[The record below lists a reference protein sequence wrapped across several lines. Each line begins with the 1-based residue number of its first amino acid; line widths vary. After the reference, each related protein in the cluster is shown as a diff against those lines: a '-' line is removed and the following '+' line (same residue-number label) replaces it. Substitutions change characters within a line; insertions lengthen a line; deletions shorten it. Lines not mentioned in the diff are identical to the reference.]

1 MQGDELWADAV
12 RRGASADRDRAVVET
27 GRSAQDIEEDR
38 QYGKARRGDEL
49 PDELARLELR
59 LHAIQAAKARLEARQ
74 REQDRVDG
82 RHVDD
87 AGHTRGPQGGLCKPR
102 LSFQRNST
110 GEDISHFF
118 KRFYESELS
127 RDFGVYRL
135 SLDALRAHIQQYIIE
150 RGLSSLFYN
159 HLICDAI
166 MHPGIRTD
174 EIEAIVLG
182 IMSKLDGVKHL
193 LIIGAFFYGDKPDCL
208 LLLEKIFR
216 SMSSKLEK
224 VTFITRGK
232 RVSMR
237 PGVHNVFSTVAP
249 GIQINDV
256 VTEDFHD
263 RYWIDVE
270 NTKGVMVGTSLN
282 GIGKKV
288 AMIDHANFADSR
300 EIVRLA
306 SGLL

>member
-1 MQGDELWADAV
+1 MARIE
-12 RRGASADRDRAVVET
+12 AS
-27 GRSAQDIEEDR
+27 
-38 QYGKARRGDEL
+38 
-49 PDELARLELR
+49 
-59 LHAIQAAKARLEARQ
+59 
-74 REQDRVDG
+74 
-82 RHVDD
+82 
-87 AGHTRGPQGGLCKPR
+87 
-102 LSFQRNST
+102 LSNSSVIGVKNLKD

-118 KRFYESELS
+118 ERFYQSELS

-150 RGLSSLFYN
+150 HGLSSLFYN
-159 HLICDAI
+159 HATCDAI
-166 MHPGIRTD
+166 MHPGFRTD

-182 IMSKLDGVKHL
+182 IMSKLDGVRHL
-193 LIIGAFFYGDKPDCL
+193 LIIDAFFYDDNPDCL
-208 LLLEKIFR
+208 HLLEKIVM

-224 VTFITRGK
+224 VTIITHGK

-237 PGVHNVFSTVAP
+237 PGTHNVFSTVVP
-249 GIQINDV
+249 GIWINDV

-282 GIGKKV
+282 GIGKKI
-288 AMIDHANFADSR
+288 AMVDYLNIADTR

>member
-1 MQGDELWADAV
+1 MAKIKASLSDSSVIGVKNLNDDE
-12 RRGASADRDRAVVET
+12 G
-27 GRSAQDIEEDR
+27 
-38 QYGKARRGDEL
+38 
-49 PDELARLELR
+49 
-59 LHAIQAAKARLEARQ
+59 
-74 REQDRVDG
+74 
-82 RHVDD
+82 
-87 AGHTRGPQGGLCKPR
+87 
-102 LSFQRNST
+102 
-110 GEDISHFF
+110 ISHFF
-118 KRFYESELS
+118 ERFNQSELS
-127 RDFGVYRL
+127 RDFLVYRL
-135 SLDALRAHIQQYIIE
+135 SLDALRPHIQQHIIE
-150 RGLSSLFYN
+150 FGLSSLFYN
-159 HLICDAI
+159 HMTCDAI
-166 MHPGIRTD
+166 THPGFTTD

-193 LIIGAFFYGDKPDCL
+193 LIIDSFFYDDKPDCL
-208 LLLEKIFR
+208 LLLEKIVS

-224 VTFITRGK
+224 VTVITHGK

-237 PGVHNVFSTVAP
+237 PGMHNVFSTVVP

-288 AMIDHANFADSR
+288 AMIDHANVADIR

-306 SGLL
+306 SGLLKSVHARA

>member
-1 MQGDELWADAV
+1 MSHSRMAKIN
-12 RRGASADRDRAVVET
+12 AS
-27 GRSAQDIEEDR
+27 
-38 QYGKARRGDEL
+38 L
-49 PDELARLELR
+49 PDSSVIGVKNL
-59 LHAIQAAKARLEARQ
+59 K
-74 REQDRVDG
+74 D
-82 RHVDD
+82 
-87 AGHTRGPQGGLCKPR
+87 
-102 LSFQRNST
+102 

-135 SLDALRAHIQQYIIE
+135 SLDALRAEIQQHIIE

-159 HLICDAI
+159 HLTCDAI
-166 MHPGIRTD
+166 THTGIRTD

-182 IMSKLDGVKHL
+182 IMSTLDGVKHL
-193 LIIGAFFYGDKPDCL
+193 LIIDAFFYDDKPDCL
-208 LLLEKIFR
+208 LLLEKIVR

-224 VTFITRGK
+224 VTLITHGK
-232 RVSMR
+232 RVNTR
-237 PGVHNVFSTVAP
+237 PAMHNVFSTVVP

-288 AMIDHANFADSR
+288 AMIDHANSADSR

>member
-1 MQGDELWADAV
+1 MDKLKATLPE
-12 RRGASADRDRAVVET
+12 SSVV
-27 GRSAQDIEEDR
+27 GVKNLKD
-38 QYGKARRGDEL
+38 
-49 PDELARLELR
+49 
-59 LHAIQAAKARLEARQ
+59 
-74 REQDRVDG
+74 
-82 RHVDD
+82 
-87 AGHTRGPQGGLCKPR
+87 
-102 LSFQRNST
+102 

-118 KRFYESELS
+118 KRFYESDLS

-135 SLDALRAHIQQYIIE
+135 SLDALRPHIKQHIIE
-150 RGLSSLFYN
+150 HGLSSLFNN
-159 HLICDAI
+159 HMTCDAI
-166 MHPGIRTD
+166 MHPGFTTD
-174 EIEAIVLG
+174 EIEAVVLG

-193 LIIGAFFYGDKPDCL
+193 LIIDAFFYDDKPECL
-208 LLLEKIFR
+208 LLLEKIVR

-224 VTFITRGK
+224 VTLITHGK

-237 PGVHNVFSTVAP
+237 PGMHNVFSTVAP

-282 GIGKKV
+282 GIGKKI
-288 AMIDHANFADSR
+288 AMIDHANVADTR

-306 SGLL
+306 SDLL